1 MTEADDDRD
10 PAELSVPR
18 QTDASRKVTVGVLV
32 SAAALFIV
40 LIFLIVM
47 FAERSFE
54 RELVNSNT
62 SAVGL
67 VQQVVEEN
75 LTAFATAT
83 ELVAQRPAFRRA
95 LRDRDVEAVRGHLRA
110 LVDSHADN
118 GRAFVS
124 DVDGVLRYDHPEDPE
139 VLGVDFSYRDWY
151 RGVASARDTYL
162 SPIYQRAALGA
173 PYVVAVAVPVRN
185 GGDDILGYI
194 VVQRTVQRL
203 AKWISRY
210 SPEPGGSIR
219 LFDRDGTVARIEA
232 DEPSHQWTDHRLV
245 NEALEGGSGT
255 QRAIN
260 PETGEPSLMS
270 YAPLERFGWAV
281 LVSRP
286 WEETFAPAVDLRRNI
301 MAFAALVL
309 LILGALGYYWVRSL
323 LRYQRSLL
331 EGNAA
336 IRRYAD
342 QLEAANQELE
352 SFSYSV
358 SHDLRA
364 PLRAMDGFSQ
374 ILQEE
379 HGENLP
385 EDAQGHLEE
394 IRNGAAQM
402 GRLIDD
408 LLAFSRLS
416 RQDMRRREVDPGEIV
431 EQVLA
436 GLEHEVPDRC
446 EIIRSTLPR
455 CEADP
460 GLLKQVFNNLID
472 NAIKYSRNRE
482 RPVIEIGAETR
493 DGTVVYF
500 VRDNGTGFDMA
511 YADKMFGV
519 FQRLHR
525 AEDFPGTGVGLAVVQ
540 RIIHRHGG
548 RIWAEAEID
557 VGATFYFTLDR
568 QSRETG
574 G

>member
-1 MTEADDDRD
+1 MTEKEGRN
-10 PAELSVPR
+10 PAELSVPW
-18 QTDASRKVTVGVLV
+18 QADASRKVTTWVLI

-54 RELVNSNT
+54 RELVNRNA

-75 LTAFATAT
+75 LTAFATAA
-83 ELVAQRPAFRRA
+83 ELVAQRPGLRRA
-95 LRDRDVEAVRGHLRA
+95 LRDRDVDAVRGHLQS

-118 GRAFVS
+118 GRAFIA
-124 DVDGVLRYDHPEDPE
+124 DTDGVLRYDYPEDPE

-151 RGVASARDTYL
+151 RGVASAQDTYL

-173 PYVVAVAVPVRN
+173 PYVVAVAVPVQN
-185 GGDDILGYI
+185 GSDGVLGYL

-232 DEPSHQWTDHRLV
+232 DQPSDVWVDHGLV
-245 NEALEGGSGT
+245 NDALVGRSGT
-255 QRAIN
+255 QRAIDL
-260 PETGEPSLMS
+260 ETGKSSLMS
-270 YAPLERFGWAV
+270 YAPIERFGWAV

-286 WEETFAPAVDLRRNI
+286 WDETFAPAVDLRRNI
-301 MAFAALVL
+301 VAFAVLVL

-323 LRYQRSLL
+323 LQYQRSLL
-331 EGNAA
+331 AGNAA

-342 QLEAANQELE
+342 QLEAANRELE

-379 HGENLP
+379 YGESLP
-385 EDAQGHLEE
+385 QDARGHLEE
-394 IRNGAAQM
+394 IRGGAAQM

-416 RQDMRRREVDPGEIV
+416 RQDIRRREVDPGEIV
-431 EQVLA
+431 DQVLA
-436 GLEHEVPDRC
+436 GLEHEVPDRY
-446 EIIRSTLPR
+446 EIIRSRLPR

-460 GLLKQVFNNLID
+460 RLLKQVFHNLID

-493 DGTVVYF
+493 GGTVTYF

-511 YADKMFGV
+511 YAERLFGV

-540 RIIHRHGG
+540 RIMHRHGG
-548 RIWAEAEID
+548 RVWAEAGID

-568 QSRETG
+568 QSPETG
-574 G
+574 E